1 MIGERVRLAREA
13 CLLTQLQLSEASG
26 VSQATLSQMEAGRI
40 ASPSLD
46 AVAAIALAT
55 NFPESFFALGPLPDL
70 PDGHYRKLKRG
81 TSKVTRQVRAQV
93 RQVVELVQ
101 TSEERV
107 KLPPLAFESV
117 SVLEDLDEVERIADR
132 VRLALGVGAR
142 DPIPNLTRAIERA
155 GVVLVSLAIEMRD
168 HDGFSVW
175 PDYGLG
181 GRPIIAVSRTD
192 AGDRNRFTLA
202 HELGHLVLHTTRTD
216 VGSSQAEKEAHRF
229 AGALLIPKEAAQETL
244 SPPLT
249 LQVLKE
255 VKATFGVSI
264 AMGAR
269 RAFDLGMISKE
280 HYVSLNKQ
288 LSARGWRRKEP
299 IEVGMEEPL
308 LLPKMIALLAGGGSV
323 TQRAERVHMPTFAF
337 RALAGSMDA

>member
-13 CLLTQLQLSEASG
+13 CLLTQLQLSETSG
-26 VSQATLSQMEAGRI
+26 VPQGTLSQMEAGRI
-40 ASPSLD
+40 ASPSRD
-46 AVAAIALAT
+46 AVVAIARAT
-55 NFPESFFALGPLPDL
+55 NFPESFFSLGPLPDL
-70 PDGHYRKLKRG
+70 PEGHYRKLKRG

-93 RQVVELVQ
+93 RQAVELVQ
-101 TSEERV
+101 LSEGRV
-107 KLPPLAFESV
+107 KLPTLAFEPV
-117 SVLEDLDEVERIADR
+117 DVLEDLAGVEQVAERMR
-132 VRLALGVGAR
+132 VALGVGAR

-155 GVVLVSLAIEMRD
+155 GVVLVALAIEMRD
-168 HDGFSVW
+168 HDGFSAW
-175 PDYGLG
+175 PDFGLG
-181 GRPIIAVSRTD
+181 GRPIIAVSPTT

-202 HELGHLVLHTTRTD
+202 HELGHLVLHTTRTE
-216 VGSSQAEKEAHRF
+216 VGSSQAETEAHRF
-229 AGALLIPKEAAQETL
+229 AGALLIPQQAAAETL
-244 SPPLT
+244 RPPLT

-299 IEVGMEEPL
+299 VEVGMEEPL

-323 TQRAERVHMPTFAF
+323 TERAERVHMPTFAF
-337 RALAGSMDA
+337 RALAG

>member
-26 VSQATLSQMEAGRI
+26 VPQGTLSQMEAGRI
-40 ASPSLD
+40 ASPSYD
-46 AVAAIALAT
+46 AVASIARAT
-55 NFPESFFALGPLPDL
+55 QFPPTFFYLGPLPDL

-81 TSKVTRQVRAQV
+81 TGKVTRQVRAQV

-101 TSEERV
+101 ISEGQVR
-107 KLPPLAFESV
+107 LPSLVFEPV
-117 SVLEDLDEVERIADR
+117 DVIEGPDEIEQVADR
-132 VRLALGVGAR
+132 MRVVLGVGGR

-155 GVVLVSLAIEMRD
+155 GVVVVALPIEMRD
-168 HDGFSVW
+168 HDGFSAW
-175 PDYGLG
+175 PDFGLG
-181 GRPIIAVSRTD
+181 GRPIIATSPTG

-202 HELGHLVLHTTRTD
+202 HELGHLVLHTTRTE
-216 VGSSQAEKEAHRF
+216 VASSLAEKEAHRF
-229 AGALLIPKEAAQETL
+229 AGALLIPQEAAEETL
-244 SPPLT
+244 RPPLT

-288 LSARGWRRKEP
+288 LSARGWRRREP
-299 IEVGMEEPL
+299 VDVGVEEPL
-308 LLPKMIALLAGGGSV
+308 LLRKMIALLAGGGSV
-323 TQRAERVHMPTFAF
+323 SDRAERVHMPTFAF
-337 RALAGSMDA
+337 RALAG